1 MIVII
6 DNYDS
11 FTYNI
16 VHYVGEIGYE
26 STVFRNNET
35 TVNKVKEIAS
45 AIIISPGPCTPNEA
59 GISLDIVR
67 KLGEKIPILGICLG
81 HQTISQSYG
90 SKIIKS
96 ELLMHG
102 KVDKIIHKNHSLF
115 DDVPNNFNAT
125 RYHSLTVKEETVPKC
140 LNIIARS
147 EKDNSIMAI
156 SHKNLPV
163 FGLQFHPES
172 ISSEY
177 GHQILKNFLKNKIV
191 K

>member
-26 STVFRNNET
+26 SAVFRNNEIT
-35 TVNKVKEIAS
+35 ISKVKELAS

-59 GISLDIVR
+59 GISVDIVK
-67 KLGEKIPILGICLG
+67 KLGKTIPILGICLG
-81 HQTISQSYG
+81 HQSIAQAYG

-96 ELLMHG
+96 KLLMHG
-102 KVDKIIHKNHSLF
+102 KVDSIIHNKHSLF
-115 DDVPNNFNAT
+115 NNVPNNFNAT
-125 RYHSLTVKEETVPKC
+125 RYHSLTVKEETIPKF

-147 EKDNSIMAI
+147 QKDNSIMAI
-156 SHKNLPV
+156 SHKDYPV

-172 ISSEY
+172 ISSEH
-177 GHQILKNFLKNKIV
+177 GHQILKNFLKNKIT

>member
-1 MIVII
+1 
-6 DNYDS
+6 
-11 FTYNI
+11 
-16 VHYVGEIGYE
+16 
-26 STVFRNNET
+26 
-35 TVNKVKEIAS
+35 
-45 AIIISPGPCTPNEA
+45 
-59 GISLDIVR
+59 
-67 KLGEKIPILGICLG
+67 
-81 HQTISQSYG
+81 
-90 SKIIKS
+90 
-96 ELLMHG
+96 MHG

>member
-16 VHYVGEIGYE
+16 VHYVGDIGYE
-26 STVFRNNET
+26 SIVIRNDET
-35 TVNKVKEIAS
+35 SVSKIKEIAS
-45 AIIISPGPCTPNEA
+45 SIIISPGPCTPNEA
-59 GISLDIVR
+59 GISLNIV
-67 KLGEKIPILGICLG
+67 KELADTIPILGICLG
-81 HQTISQSYG
+81 HQSIAQSYG
-90 SKIIKS
+90 AKIIKS

-102 KVDKIIHKNHSLF
+102 KVDKIIHNSHSLF
-115 DDVPNNFNAT
+115 DNIPNNFNAT
-125 RYHSLTVKEETVPKC
+125 RYHSLTVKEETIPEC

-177 GHQILKNFLKNKIV
+177 GHQILKNFLKKIV